1 MAIYGVSVRNSVTSK
16 NLPNVCKSS
25 PKIISLEKLKILT
38 PFQELPKN
46 VGDLGKL
53 IVATGLKS
61 CPKSKKSPN
70 LVTLVRSWIISVA
83 ANSKTINSEQA
94 IIP

>member
-1 MAIYGVSVRNSVTSK
+1 MAIYGVSVRNSATSK

-53 IVATGLKS
+53 IVATGLEKLPKVQEIAQSGHTGEELNYFS
-61 CPKSKKSPN
+61 CRK
-70 LVTLVRSWIISVA
+70 
-83 ANSKTINSEQA
+83 Q
-94 IIP
+94 